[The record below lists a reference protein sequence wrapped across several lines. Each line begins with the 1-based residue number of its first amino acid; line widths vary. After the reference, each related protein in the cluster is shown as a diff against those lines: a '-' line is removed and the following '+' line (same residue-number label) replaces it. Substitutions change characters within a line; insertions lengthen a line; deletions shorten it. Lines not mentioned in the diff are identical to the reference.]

1 MANDWK
7 NILHLFLRGKPKK
20 GEAMKYI
27 TYAIII
33 LSFIPTY
40 TTRKKTIK
48 DYHNRIHPTDAF
60 PDYTAQKAW
69 KAYLKK
75 QQENENFVRRFQDF
89 ESIALISTFFSLGVY
104 SILNQE

>member
-7 NILHLFLRGKPKK
+7 NILPHFLRDKPKK

-27 TYAIII
+27 TYTIII

-48 DYHNRIHPTDAF
+48 DYHNRITF
-60 PDYTAQKAW
+60 PDDTA
-69 KAYLKK
+69 
-75 QQENENFVRRFQDF
+75 
-89 ESIALISTFFSLGVY
+89 
-104 SILNQE
+104 